1 MKLKE
6 LFTQKIRNRYR
17 LIIRGDQ
24 TLKERVSVVLTPLNV
39 ILILSAAFVIFLM
52 LFVLLVPRTPLKTL
66 LPGYDTVRQAR
77 QMQSIIERM
86 DSLERIIANNEIKE
100 ADLERILTGDTG
112 NLGRLPDIVDQ
123 LEPLPEEGNLPEPDQ
138 ETSEVHMP
146 AEQRRVPDYAF
157 FPPVKGVVTDT
168 FDHNHGHTA
177 IDIASYNN
185 ASVKSV
191 LAGTVLVSS
200 WTPETG
206 NVMVIQH
213 RDDLV
218 SIYKHNSVLLKKEG
232 TFVAAGEVVALVGNS
247 GEMST
252 GPHLHFELWYD
263 GVPLDPLDHIQLTN

>member
-17 LIIRGDQ
+17 LIIRADQ

-39 ILILSAAFVIFLM
+39 ILILSAAFVLFLI
-52 LFVLLVPRTPLKTL
+52 LFVLIIPRTPLKTL
-66 LPGYDTVRQAR
+66 LPGYDTVEQAR
-77 QMQSIIERM
+77 QMRGIIERM
-86 DSLERIIANNEIKE
+86 DSLERIIALNEIKE
-100 ADLERILTGDTG
+100 ADLELILTGDTG
-112 NLGRLPDIVDQ
+112 KLGEFPIVEPQFDQ
-123 LEPLPEEGNLPEPDQ
+123 ISDEAFASEPDP
-138 ETSEVHMP
+138 EASEVHMP
-146 AEQRRVPDYAF
+146 AEQRRVPNYAF

-168 FDHNHGHTA
+168 FNHNHGHLA
-177 IDIASYNN
+177 VDIASYNN
-185 ASVKSV
+185 ASVKAV

-263 GVPLDPLDHIQLTN
+263 GVPLDPMDHIQLTN